1 MTQSGSRSDPL
12 HHQTAAGFCRTPEFS
27 ATEARR
33 LPRLGWATSRPGLPS
48 EPLRLEAAIRGQTP
62 QAAPTLWSVRKLPRA
77 RNPSGFPR
85 RNGKVLTL
93 RKPFVKFGVQFGVQ
107 VPAARL
113 PSPTHPLCQT
123 AGGLRTRPESRAAEP
138 NLQAKPPREDYALP
152 EWEGIRNGIAKRC
165 LIVAEVSSCQASGY
179 EVYRHEVAAGLQLG
193 LGQ

>member
-12 HHQTAAGFCRTPEFS
+12 HHQTATGFCRTPEFS

-33 LPRLGWATSRPGLPS
+33 LPRLGWATSGPGLPS
-48 EPLRLEAAIRGQTP
+48 EPLRLEAAFRGQTP
-62 QAAPTLWSVRKLPRA
+62 QAAPTVWSVRKLPRT

-85 RNGKVLTL
+85 RNTKVITL
-93 RKPFVKFGVQFGVQ
+93 RKPFVKLGVRAPG
-107 VPAARL
+107 ARL

-123 AGGLRTRPESRAAEP
+123 AGGLRIRPESRAAEHGLLTEPP
-138 NLQAKPPREDYALP
+138 NERDALP
-152 EWEGIRNGIAKRC
+152 EREGIRNGIAKRC